1 MFCNAFVK
9 QIKWIEDQREKQMKA
24 PKEHEKHLVKYYN
37 EEETSTHS
45 KQKEIFE
52 ELDNER
58 MEENQLILI
67 IKLIVLRVIMIQ
79 NLL

>member
-1 MFCNAFVK
+1 
-9 QIKWIEDQREKQMKA
+9 MKA
-24 PKEHEKHLVKYYN
+24 PKEHEKQLVKYYN
-37 EEETSTHS
+37 EGETSTHS

-67 IKLIVLRVIMIQ
+67 IKLFVLRVIMIQ

>member
-1 MFCNAFVK
+1 
-9 QIKWIEDQREKQMKA
+9 MKA
-24 PKEHEKHLVKYYN
+24 PKEHEKQLVKYYN

-52 ELDNER
+52 ELDNDR